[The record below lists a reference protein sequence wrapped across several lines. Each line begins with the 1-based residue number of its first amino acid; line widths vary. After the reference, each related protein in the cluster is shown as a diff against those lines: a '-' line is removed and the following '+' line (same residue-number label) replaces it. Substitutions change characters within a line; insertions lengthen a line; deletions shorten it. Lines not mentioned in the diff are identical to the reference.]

1 MSEVRENK
9 MGTAPVPGLIL
20 SMSLPAMLSMLIQSL
35 YNVVD
40 SIFVARL
47 GENALTA
54 VSLVYPVQMLLV
66 AAGVGTGV
74 GMNSLISR
82 RLGEKRR
89 EEANQ
94 AAEHGLVLGAALWV
108 LFALMG
114 LFFTKPFFASFTDD
128 AEIVSM
134 ACDYSYIVLLFS
146 FGGLIQMIM
155 EKTLQATGNM
165 IFSMVVQIVGAVA
178 NIILDPIMIF
188 GLLGCPALGVAGAA
202 IATVIGQILA
212 MALGLVFLFCFKHG
226 IQVDMRRFRFRWRT
240 VRDIYAVGFPAII
253 MQSIGS
259 VLTVALN
266 GILIG
271 YSSAA
276 VAVLGIYFKLQ
287 SFVFMPVFG
296 LNQGVMPIMGYNYGA
311 RNYRRLCSTYKLAL
325 LFAFILLGAGA
336 LLFGIFPRQL
346 MMIFDSSEAML
357 KVGIPA
363 LRIISYSF
371 WGASF
376 GIMTSTLFQAVGQ
389 GVYSMLVSILRQL
402 AVILPAAW
410 LLGRFWGLDAIW
422 YAFPIAELAGVGL
435 TAALLIRVYRRKLQ
449 PMRAEEQP

>member
-1 MSEVRENK
+1 MSEVHENK
-9 MGTAPVPGLIL
+9 MGTAPIMGLIF
-20 SMSLPAMLSMLIQSL
+20 SMSLPAVISMLIQSL

-54 VSLVYPVQMLLV
+54 VSLVYPVQMFLV

-82 RLGEKRR
+82 RLGERR
-89 EEANQ
+89 FEEANQ
-94 AAEHGLVLGAALWV
+94 AAEHGLILGIALWAFFALLGV
-108 LFALMG
+108 LFTE
-114 LFFTKPFFASFTDD
+114 LFFSSFTED

-134 ACDYSYIVLLFS
+134 ACDYAYIVLLFS

-165 IFSMVVQIVGAVA
+165 LFTMIVQIAGAVT

-188 GLLGCPALGVAGAA
+188 GYLGCPALGVKGAA

-212 MALGLVFLFCFKHG
+212 MALSLVFLFCFKHG
-226 IQVDMRRFRFRWRT
+226 IQVNMRRFRFSWST

-259 VLTVALN
+259 VLTIALN
-266 GILIG
+266 GILIA

-311 RNYRRLCSTYKLAL
+311 RNYKRLCSTYKLAL
-325 LFAFILLGAGA
+325 LFAFILLGSGA
-336 LLFGIFPRQL
+336 LLFSIFPHQL

-357 KVGIPA
+357 KIGVPA
-363 LRIISYSF
+363 LRIISFSF

-376 GIMTSTLFQAVGQ
+376 GIMSSTFFQSVGQ
-389 GVYSMLVSILRQL
+389 GMYSMLVSILRQL
-402 AVILPAAW
+402 VVILPAAY
-410 LLGRFWGLDAIW
+410 LLGRFFGLDAIW
-422 YAFPIAELAGVGL
+422 YAFPIAEVAGVLL
-435 TAALLIRVYRRKLQ
+435 TAGLLLRVFKKRIE
-449 PMRAEEQP
+449 PMRAEGR